1 MMALANFRIV
11 LVGTTHPGNIGAAA
25 RAMHTMGLSRLYLV
39 NPKNFPCAEA
49 TARASGADHLLAQA
63 EICSSLRQ
71 AVAGCHLVFGLS
83 ARPRNI
89 AWPSLEARDCGAL
102 AVAEAAA
109 GEVAIVFGCEHSG
122 LSNAELDHCHYLVHI
137 PSNPEYRSLN
147 LAAAVQVMAYE
158 VRVAFLT
165 SLTSLANVPS
175 DAPLASTD
183 KVEGFFA
190 HLEQALVE
198 IGFLDPDNPRLL
210 MRRLRRLFL
219 RARLDSQEINILRG
233 ILTAAQ
239 GKARKLRKIQEAG

>member
-1 MMALANFRIV
+1 MMALANLRIV

-39 NPKNFPCAEA
+39 NPKNFPCVEA

-89 AWPSLEARDCGAL
+89 AWPSLEARDCGVL

-165 SLTSLANVPS
+165 GLTSLANVPS

>member
-89 AWPSLEARDCGAL
+89 AWPSLEARDCGVL

-165 SLTSLANVPS
+165 GLTSLANVPS

-239 GKARKLRKIQEAG
+239 SKARKLRKIQEAG

>member
-1 MMALANFRIV
+1 
-11 LVGTTHPGNIGAAA
+11 
-25 RAMHTMGLSRLYLV
+25 
-39 NPKNFPCAEA
+39 
-49 TARASGADHLLAQA
+49 
-63 EICSSLRQ
+63 LRQ

-239 GKARKLRKIQEAG
+239 SKARKLRKIQEAG